1 MIILK
6 RFFDG
11 DIFQINAAIFNFE
24 NRNLDL
30 NNVNQM
36 FQKILKK

>member
-1 MIILK
+1 MIKLK

-11 DIFQINAAIFNFE
+11 NIFQINAAISNFE

-30 NNVNQM
+30 NNVNQT